1 MLNRKFIN
9 FNSRTNHSQNVVSN
23 LRKPMNS
30 RFIIELFD
38 ETEVKALPIHYK
50 TLEYFENF
58 VTENILK
65 KFKVILNSKWTHS
78 FGIFFDSTDYK
89 NIPEHLKRIDE
100 IDKCI
105 VILPPNTFSKEL
117 MKGYSVM
124 FFASKIKDNEKG
136 EFIGFCEMM
145 LDFIETFFVQNYKKI
160 NESDFINI
168 RENVDWE
175 YLKSIKYPADLKDQH
190 FVGKTNGDL

>member
-1 MLNRKFIN
+1 
-9 FNSRTNHSQNVVSN
+9 
-23 LRKPMNS
+23 MNS

-38 ETEVKALPIHYK
+38 ETEDKALPIHYK
-50 TLEYFENF
+50 TLEYFESF
-58 VTENILK
+58 VMENILSR
-65 KFKVILNSKWTHS
+65 FKVILNSKWTHS
-78 FGIFFDSTDYK
+78 FGIFFNSIDYK
-89 NIPEHLKRIDE
+89 NIPEHLKRIEE
-100 IDKCI
+100 IDKCL

-117 MKGYSVM
+117 MKGHTVM
-124 FFASKIKDNEKG
+124 FFISKIKDNQKG

-168 RENVDWE
+168 RQNVDWE

-190 FVGKTNGDL
+190 FVGKTIENL